1 MLGAP
6 ATGGRAHVDQPTRHP
21 SQRGRTGRHAVL
33 RAGQPVTHHQARRRP
48 THRRRR
54 RSRTSSSTHR
64 RTASPTVDRHRHRP
78 TPGPD
83 RRGAHQSDSRP
94 FSPTCPPRW
103 SNSRLPTT
111 LNARDQPPAEV
122 SDQRVSG
129 LTGAVQERG
138 SLVDHHAKGA
148 QCEQRLGDRLAT
160 QPGHAA
166 DRGWNTTTPHRE
178 VLVEYLA
185 EPIDYL
191 PAEPRA
197 PPRLLRPPC
206 AGLPRPMPESL
217 VVAERHPIHRASV
230 CLLVSGDHPATP
242 KTRRRPS
249 LPRRPLLFE
258 L

>member
-1 MLGAP
+1 MAFSSGLRSSRSQPSARTGPSSCSGIDDHGPRSSVSHARRAP
-6 ATGGRAHVDQPTRHP
+6 CREAAIGRRWETLCQGYAVATGTRFP
-21 SQRGRTGRHAVL
+21 C
-33 RAGQPVTHHQARRRP
+33 
-48 THRRRR
+48 
-54 RSRTSSSTHR
+54 RS
-64 RTASPTVDRHRHRP
+64 
-78 TPGPD
+78 
-83 RRGAHQSDSRP
+83 
-94 FSPTCPPRW
+94 PR
-103 SNSRLPTT
+103 
-111 LNARDQPPAEV
+111 
-122 SDQRVSG
+122 
-129 LTGAVQERG
+129 
-138 SLVDHHAKGA
+138 KGA

>member
-1 MLGAP
+1 ML
-6 ATGGRAHVDQPTRHP
+6 RH
-21 SQRGRTGRHAVL
+21 
-33 RAGQPVTHHQARRRP
+33 RRP
-48 THRRRR
+48 RAEEQREPCSEGAMSRSRNRATLGNPLSGLRSRDGNEVPLSITTQR
-54 RSRTSSSTHR
+54 RSMRAASR
-64 RTASPTVDRHRHRP
+64 R
-78 TPGPD
+78 
-83 RRGAHQSDSRP
+83 
-94 FSPTCPPRW
+94 PPRY
-103 SNSRLPTT
+103 SARARSRSRLEHHDAAP
-111 LNARDQPPAEV
+111 
-122 SDQRVSG
+122 RVPR
-129 LTGAVQERG
+129 Q
-138 SLVDHHAKGA
+138 
-148 QCEQRLGDRLAT
+148 
-160 QPGHAA
+160 
-166 DRGWNTTTPHRE
+166 
-178 VLVEYLA
+178 YLA

>member
-1 MLGAP
+1 M
-6 ATGGRAHVDQPTRHP
+6 
-21 SQRGRTGRHAVL
+21 S
-33 RAGQPVTHHQARRRP
+33 
-48 THRRRR
+48 
-54 RSRTSSSTHR
+54 RSRNRATLGNPLSGLRSRDGNEVPLSITTQKALNASSVSA
-64 RTASPTVDRHRHRP
+64 TASLLSQGT
-78 TPGPD
+78 
-83 RRGAHQSDSRP
+83 
-94 FSPTCPPRW
+94 
-103 SNSRLPTT
+103 
-111 LNARDQPPAEV
+111 
-122 SDQRVSG
+122 QR
-129 LTGAVQERG
+129 
-138 SLVDHHAKGA
+138 
-148 QCEQRLGDRLAT
+148 
-160 QPGHAA
+160 
-166 DRGWNTTTPHRE
+166 WNTTTPHRE